1 MTGSSNCPSSYNK
14 FKSNSMISY
23 NTRKID
29 CKTGKIAR
37 ITKSYRRESVNRIK
51 VNRLCRYKKSSQ
63 QINKI

>member
-1 MTGSSNCPSSYNK
+1 
-14 FKSNSMISY
+14 MISY